1 MRSDFF
7 DKLRNL
13 SFLYESGKIR
23 YDKKVS
29 EERAVLKEDF
39 GQNVRYYRKE
49 KKSTLE
55 AAAELCDITSDKI
68 TRFSF
73 ERGPVKIY
81 AQIYLQAPAE

>member
-1 MRSDFF
+1 MIPRMRSDFF

-73 ERGPVKIY
+73 ERNLRVFS
-81 AQIYLQAPAE
+81 